1 MMSRRSKLEGVAR
14 EHGLLAVYLFGSRA
28 DDGQALLE
36 GASVEGDGSDLDVGV
51 VYRGRE
57 GPDFRRL
64 ASLQVELE
72 EAFDPLRV
80 DLVPLQRV
88 DALFQFQAMD
98 QGHRVLVTDS
108 DAADYYELYVMN
120 RAEELLPIQRRLEQ
134 ETFGVST
141 A

>member
-1 MMSRRSKLEGVAR
+1 MKRRAELERVAR
-14 EHGLLAVYLFGSRA
+14 EHGLLSVYLFGSRA
-28 DDGQALLE
+28 DDGLMLLE
-36 GASVEGDGSDLDVGV
+36 DQPVAGEGSDLDVGV

-57 GPDFRRL
+57 EPEFRRL
-64 ASLQVELE
+64 GALQVGFEDV
-72 EAFDPLRV
+72 FDPLPV

-98 QGHRVLVTDS
+98 QGHRVLATDS

-120 RAEELLPIQRRLEQ
+120 RAEELLPIQRRLEE